1 MNHLHR
7 ALLYALAFLF
17 IAGISSQAA
26 ASDKK
31 ITKKDVPA
39 TVLKAF
45 KAAFPKVHINSY
57 GKETEDNNTFY
68 EFETVE
74 GTIRRDILYRSDGT
88 LEEVE
93 ELLAP
98 TAIPAEIARAITAD
112 MPKAKIL
119 GGEKTTKGTSVTYD
133 VNVKIG
139 GKTGTVNLNADGTII
154 KKAWMNVKKEKKEEQ
169 EEGEKEEKD
178 AK

>member
-39 TVLKAF
+39 AVLKAF
-45 KAAFPKVHINSY
+45 KAAFPKVHVNSY
-57 GKETEDNNTFY
+57 GEEREGGSTFY

-74 GTIRRDILYRSDGT
+74 GTIQRDILYKADGT

-98 TAIPAEIARAITAD
+98 ATIPAEIARAITAD

-133 VNVKIG
+133 VNVKAG
-139 GKTGTVNLNADGTII
+139 EKTGTVNLSVDGTII
-154 KKAWMNVKKEKKEEQ
+154 KKKWINVKRDKKEEQ
-169 EEGEKEEKD
+169 EEDEKEEKD